1 MVKCLV
7 TGGAGFIGSHLV
19 DELVRAGHT
28 VICVDN
34 ESAESND
41 EFYWNKDSVNIRADV
56 CDYESVCSVMGGV
69 DTVFHLAAEARI
81 QPSLKNPIK
90 TISTNVI
97 GTANVL
103 QAAQENKVRRVIYSS
118 TSSAYGKINK
128 VPLEEA
134 MPSDCLTPY
143 SVSKVAGE
151 NLCKMYTRLF
161 GLETIILRYFNVYG
175 LRQPLKGQYAP
186 VVGIFLKQHA
196 NEMPMTVIGDGEQ
209 RRDFTHVYDVVR
221 ANMDSLETN
230 NSDAYGEVFN
240 IGTGDSHS
248 ILDIVKYVGGQ
259 HKHIK
264 ERRGEARYTL
274 ANSKKAAS
282 ILGWN
287 SYIKLPYWIDSNRDI
302 YGKEKEVH
310 GS

>member
-19 DELVRAGHT
+19 DELIGLGHT
-28 VICVDN
+28 VMCVDN

-41 EFYWNKDSVNIRADV
+41 EFYWNNNAVNIKADV
-56 CDYESVCSVMGGV
+56 CEYESVYSLMAGV

-90 TISTNVI
+90 TISTNVV

-103 QAAQENKVRRVIYSS
+103 QAALENRVRRVVYSS

-128 VPLEEA
+128 MPLEET

-151 NLCKMYTRLF
+151 DLCRMYTRLF
-161 GLETIILRYFNVYG
+161 GLETITLRYFNVYG

-186 VVGIFLKQHA
+186 VIGIFLKQHA
-196 NEMPMTVIGDGEQ
+196 NKIPMTVIGDGEQ

-221 ANMDSLETN
+221 ANITAIETTN
-230 NSDAYGEVFN
+230 KDAYGEVFN

-248 ILDIVKYVGGQ
+248 MLDIVKYVGGE
-259 HKHIK
+259 HVHVE
-264 ERRGEARYTL
+264 ERQGEARYTL
-274 ANSKKAAS
+274 ADNKKAS
-282 ILGWN
+282 NILGWD

-302 YGKEKEVH
+302 YGKEKEVC
-310 GS
+310 G